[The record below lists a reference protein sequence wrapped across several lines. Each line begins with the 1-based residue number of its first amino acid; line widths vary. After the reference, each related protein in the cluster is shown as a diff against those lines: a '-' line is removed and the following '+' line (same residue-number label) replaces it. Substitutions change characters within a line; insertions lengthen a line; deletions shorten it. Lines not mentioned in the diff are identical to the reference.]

1 MDYLRK
7 KDRRNYAAT
16 LAANDNARLA
26 IVKQT
31 EMVSCLAQLSSV
43 LGRGLSGARNE
54 DVQNPVQAAPN
65 IFTAVK
71 GENNCGCMP
80 SMAGGTP
87 HAPDSTFVPG
97 NMQDLEADTSMEAGN
112 AKD

>member
-1 MDYLRK
+1 MDYLRE

-16 LAANDNARLA
+16 LATNDNVSLA

-43 LGRGLSGARNE
+43 LGRGLSVARNE
-54 DVQNPVQAAPN
+54 DVQNPVQAASN

-71 GENNCGCMP
+71 GKNNCDYIP
-80 SMAGGTP
+80 SMAGGAP
-87 HAPDSTFVPG
+87 HAPDGTSIPG
-97 NMQDLEADTSMEAGN
+97 KIQDPEATTSMEVGN